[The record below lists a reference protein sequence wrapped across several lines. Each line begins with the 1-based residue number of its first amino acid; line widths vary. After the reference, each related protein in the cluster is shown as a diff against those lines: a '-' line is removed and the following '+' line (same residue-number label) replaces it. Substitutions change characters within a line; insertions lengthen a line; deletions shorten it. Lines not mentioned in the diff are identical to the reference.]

1 MTHDSSTASVPR
13 SDLPL
18 EAQLFTEIGVIDQLA
33 RNRLERSLP
42 EGLSAA
48 QFGVMNHFRRL
59 GRVETPAELASAFQV
74 TRGAMTNTLQRLNAH
89 GYVKIEGDAKDGRVK
104 RVTLT
109 EAGAR
114 AHDEIMRQVAPQFVA
129 LREDLPAADLKAALA
144 VLQRLRAWLD
154 ARR

>member
-1 MTHDSSTASVPR
+1 MESKPSPR
-13 SDLPL
+13 ADLPL

-33 RNRLERSLP
+33 RNHLERSLP

-74 TRGAMTNTLQRLNAH
+74 TRGAMTNTLQRLAAH
-89 GYVKIEGDAKDGRVK
+89 GYVQIVGDPKDGRVK

-114 AHDEIMRQVAPQFVA
+114 AHDEIMREVGPQFVA
-129 LREDLPAADLKAALA
+129 LREALPQEDLQAALA